1 MSLIL
6 SLESPNGLR
15 MLVVTPFVSVMSGRR
30 GIENEIVIAIQN
42 VMLYESVSG
51 NMIESGTVKTASKG

>member
-1 MSLIL
+1 MT
-6 SLESPNGLR
+6 
-15 MLVVTPFVSVMSGRR
+15 MLMMRR